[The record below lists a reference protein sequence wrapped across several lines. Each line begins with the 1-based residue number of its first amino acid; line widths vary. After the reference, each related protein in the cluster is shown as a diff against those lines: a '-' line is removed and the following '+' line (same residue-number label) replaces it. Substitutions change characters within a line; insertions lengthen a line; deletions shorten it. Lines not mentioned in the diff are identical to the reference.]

1 MTEQTTN
8 HDDAADLPPE
18 DTTPEDVVLEE
29 QTSDEP
35 AQDEGADELVE
46 QDAKADS
53 GTEDQPSLDEALE
66 PAATDEALDEA
77 VAESTETSEPS
88 TDEPAEDE
96 AADELASLAADGT
109 VPNVTVVSRFISN
122 VLGVVHPEGREDEVT
137 SKQVDA
143 YRAHLGYVYSV
154 TALTAEASVQHLDL
168 LPKDAQEAVYL
179 GAIKDLPSEE

>member
-18 DTTPEDVVLEE
+18 DTKPEDVVLEK

-35 AQDEGADELVE
+35 AQDEGADAPVE
-46 QDAKADS
+46 QDASASDDVQAES
-53 GTEDQPSLDEALE
+53 SEEIVEHDTSDDHD
-66 PAATDEALDEA
+66 TLDEA
-77 VAESTETSEPS
+77 VEETPEPATE
-88 TDEPAEDE
+88 EPAEEIAPDL
-96 AADELASLAADGT
+96 LASLAADGT

-122 VLGVVHPEGREDEVT
+122 VLGVGHPEGREDEVT

-168 LPKDAQEAVYL
+168 LPKAAQEAVYL